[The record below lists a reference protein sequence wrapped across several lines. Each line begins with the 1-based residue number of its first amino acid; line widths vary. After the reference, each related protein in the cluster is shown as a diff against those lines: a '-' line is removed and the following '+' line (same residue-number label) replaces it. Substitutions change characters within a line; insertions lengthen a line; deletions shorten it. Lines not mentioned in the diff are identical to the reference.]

1 MDKLTA
7 YQRGNRDALVE
18 VLNHLRAAEQCAGVD
33 YLKASAA
40 AEAAVHL
47 KFEMRAQAW
56 ARWHAWQQALSAMR
70 IVENLAATTPDDPE
84 GA

>member
-18 VLNHLRAAEQCAGVD
+18 VLNHLRAAERAAYAEWDKLQD
-33 YLKASAA
+33 LKR
-40 AEAAVHL
+40 VPGNH
-47 KFEMRAQAW
+47 W
-56 ARWHAWQQALSAMR
+56 ARWHAWQQALSAVR

>member
-18 VLNHLRAAEQCAGVD
+18 VLNHLRAAERAACREWE
-33 YLKASAA
+33 KAERLS
-40 AEAAVHL
+40 
-47 KFEMRAQAW
+47 RPGSGAW
-56 ARWHAWQQALSAMR
+56 ARWHAWQQAVAAVR
-70 IVENLAATTPDDPE
+70 TVENLAATTPDDPE